1 MTLIRTSPSGPNV
14 DVSDDIDEAEFFLGA
29 ADPLLPN
36 ARVAQDSAELDVDL
50 NVAGLVSWAL
60 RVASVGLNKLVDL
73 AGLSVLGRATNSSGV
88 MAAITATAGSQRL
101 VSNAAFTALQF
112 VSDLSVQFDDTVTG
126 TLDPYLLPAAFKS
139 GDSMVWVITGNVL
152 LNRMRLSDN
161 SIAPDGFVVNLSLR
175 DQSGG
180 SAPGHSITIP
190 DTGAVTVDGSFR
202 PPGQIQGTSPGPSYI
217 MQSEEEGC
225 ILVIRAGNWRLLGGT
240 AGQTIDGVIAVPP
253 GNGGTRTATFGTA
266 AANTVL
272 VNPTSGTAVPVF
284 TTIGTNAVL
293 GRVAGNIVAASLV
306 NAQVS
311 ATAAIAVSKFANAL
325 ALSLLG
331 RSANSA
337 GAYADIQATA
347 ASDAVLR
354 ESGSVLGF
362 GTVAQA
368 GLGNAIVS
376 PAKLAVIASNVG
388 SNFSIYVAFAAGAG
402 GAADDVTI
410 FNGDAP
416 FAFRILKTLPY
427 ISTTVAVSSIQVRSA
442 TGGGGTAL
450 SSLFAATVATE
461 DPVITSPIA
470 ATTTV
475 AANGSAFVRRS
486 DSGIA
491 GEVILVCV
499 RT

>member
-1 MTLIRTSPSGPNV
+1 
-14 DVSDDIDEAEFFLGA
+14 
-29 ADPLLPN
+29 
-36 ARVAQDSAELDVDL
+36 
-50 NVAGLVSWAL
+50 
-60 RVASVGLNKLVDL
+60 
-73 AGLSVLGRATNSSGV
+73 
-88 MAAITATAGSQRL
+88 MAAITSLAANQRL
-101 VSNAAFTALQF
+101 VSDSTNSSIGWVSDIPAAFA
-112 VSDLSVQFDDTVTG
+112 DTVTG
-126 TLDPYLLPAAFKS
+126 TLTDYPLPVGFRN
-139 GDSMVWVITGNVL
+139 GDTLRLTITGNVTL
-152 LNRMRLSDN
+152 N
-161 SIAPDGFVVNLSLR
+161 SIVLSTGVAPPDGFQFNLCLS

-180 SAPGHSITIP
+180 SAPGFSITIP
-190 DTGAVTVDGSFR
+190 DSGTTSAGANFR
-202 PPGQIQGTSPGPSYI
+202 TPGQVQGTVPGPSYV
-217 MQSEEEGC
+217 MQSEEEGT
-225 ILVIRAGNWRLLGGT
+225 LVAYQTGAWRIIAGT
-240 AGQTIDGVIAVPP
+240 AAQAINGVIAVSA
-253 GNGGTRTATFGTA
+253 GNGSTRTATFGTA

-272 VNPTSGTAVPVF
+272 VNPTSGTAVPAF
-284 TTIGTNAVL
+284 TTIGANTVL
-293 GRVAGNIVAASLV
+293 GRVGANIVAASLV

-368 GLGNAIVS
+368 GLANAIIS

-388 SNFSIYVAFAAGAG
+388 STFSIYLAFAAGGG

-450 SSLFAATVATE
+450 SSLFAATIATE
-461 DPVITSPIA
+461 DPVITTPIA

-475 AANGSAFVRRS
+475 ALNGSAFVRRS

-491 GEVILVCV
+491 GEVILLCV